1 VTIRILLADDH
12 LVVAEG
18 LGALINAQ
26 GDMKVAALTGNG
38 LDAVRKCVETKPDI
52 VVMDQAMPEMNGT
65 EATQMIRSRRAS
77 TRVVMLSM
85 HSNTE
90 HVQRALQ
97 AGASGYVLKTSAAN
111 ELVDAIRVVHAGR
124 RYLSK
129 AIADEFLERMMVDA
143 RCDPLSLLSA
153 RERQVLKMVA
163 EGNSMV
169 RIAARLSLSP
179 KSVET
184 YRGRMMVKLGVENLA
199 GLVKFAI
206 RHGVIPL
213 E

>member
-65 EATQMIRSRRAS
+65 EATQMIRSRRGS

-206 RHGVIPL
+206 KHGVIPL